1 MSVDTPTSIAPQ
13 TRRFT
18 LPDGEMAAFVWPK
31 PGATRIVFLHGNGF
45 NAGVYRQMLGP
56 LAAQYEIVAPDL
68 RGHGATTLPA
78 DPARHR
84 DWHVYA
90 RDIIAMLDQ
99 LGARPF
105 VLAGHSMGGVTALLT
120 AEKLTEKPLGLA
132 LIDPVILPKSF
143 YAINH
148 TPLWHVMW
156 RRFPLVQ
163 GALRRGNFWPDAA
176 AAKARYASRPPFSH
190 WAESALDDYL
200 TSGLKPVEGG
210 VALACDP
217 AWEAA
222 NYASHRH
229 DPLRA
234 AREAGAPIH
243 ILKAGR
249 ASTVMDLK
257 GIARAGAVITPLPG
271 HSHLAPM
278 ENPAACADWVA
289 EQVEGFAPF

>member
-1 MSVDTPTSIAPQ
+1 MSDLRPE

-18 LPDGEMAAFVWPK
+18 LPDGEINALVWPK
-31 PGATRIVFLHGNGF
+31 PGATRIIFLHGNGF
-45 NAGVYRQMLGP
+45 NARSGAKLLEY
-56 LAAQYEIVAPDL
+56 LADRYEIIAPDL

-99 LGARPF
+99 LDDRAF
-105 VLAGHSMGGVTALLT
+105 VLAGHSMGGVAALLT
-120 AEKLTEKPLGLA
+120 AEKLEQKPLGLA
-132 LIDPVILPKSF
+132 LIDPVILPGSF

-163 GALRRGNFWPDAA
+163 GALRRGNFWPDVDAV
-176 AAKARYASRPPFSH
+176 KTRYAGRPPFSY
-190 WAESALDDYL
+190 WAAGVLDDYL
-200 TSGLKPVEGG
+200 AGGLKSVEGG
-210 VALACDP
+210 FALACAP

-229 DPLRA
+229 DPVRA
-234 AREAGAPIH
+234 ARRAGAPIAV
-243 ILKAGR
+243 LKAEK
-249 ASTVMDLK
+249 ASTVRDVAGLT
-257 GIARAGAVITPLPG
+257 RAGAVITPLPG

-278 ENPAACADWVA
+278 ENPAACADWIAGV
-289 EQVEGFAPF
+289 VEGF

>member
-1 MSVDTPTSIAPQ
+1 MSPDRPVPVLPE
-13 TRRFT
+13 TRRFS
-18 LPDGEMAAFVWPK
+18 LPDGEMSALVWPR

-45 NAGVYRQMLGP
+45 NAGVYRQMLGL

-90 RDIIAMLDQ
+90 HDIIAMLDQ
-99 LGARPF
+99 LDSRPF

-120 AEKLTEKPLGLA
+120 AEKLTGKPLGLA
-132 LIDPVILPKSF
+132 LIDPVILPRSF

-163 GALRRGNFWPDAA
+163 GALRRGNFWPNTQ
-176 AAKARYASRPPFSH
+176 AAKARYASRPPFVH
-190 WAESALDDYL
+190 WADGVLDDYL
-200 TSGLKPVEGG
+200 TSGLRLVEGG
-210 VALACDP
+210 VALSCDP

-229 DPLRA
+229 DPVRA
-234 AREAGAPIH
+234 ARHAGVPVQV
-243 ILKAGR
+243 LKAGK
-249 ASTVMDLK
+249 ASTVMDEK
-257 GIARAGAVITPLPG
+257 GLIRAGTAITPLPS

-278 ENPAACADWVA
+278 ENPAACAAWIA
-289 EQVEGFAPF
+289 QIVEGFASF